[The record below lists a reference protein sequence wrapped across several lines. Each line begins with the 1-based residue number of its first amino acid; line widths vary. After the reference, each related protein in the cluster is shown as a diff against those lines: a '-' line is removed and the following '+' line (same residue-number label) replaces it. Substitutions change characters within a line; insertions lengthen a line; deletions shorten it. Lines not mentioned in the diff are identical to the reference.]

1 MQLLI
6 VSTMNE
12 NWENVLAEYNNAG
25 ELLGIDAGLG
35 GGFLSYLS
43 GLNPIQKAQAVARV
57 AKSLPPSIG
66 SRAEFEKHFKELPDG
81 IREEVIAGKLRL
93 ADYNIR
99 GVKRVTSKTVKIF
112 ETSDAKVT
120 GGTSIAQG
128 KLPKGMV
135 LLVSS
140 ITMLVGTAADLTDD
154 KIKVIDFGSIKAV
167 PAIANGEFYLKA
179 NKRQIIPEG
188 KSNRVFAT
196 DNNQTVSLGYWK
208 LHNPRMIRDEELIE
222 FVVELGSMD
231 GVAANAHIMVEL
243 NGTITTP

>member
-1 MQLLI
+1 
-6 VSTMNE
+6 MNE
-12 NWENVLAEYNNAG
+12 NWEHVLSEYNNAG

-35 GGFLSYLS
+35 GGFLNYLS
-43 GLNPIQKAQAVARV
+43 GMNPLQKAQVVARV

-66 SRAEFEKHFKELPDG
+66 SRAEFEKHFKELPEG
-81 IREEVIAGKLRL
+81 IKEDLVKGSIRL

-99 GVKRVTSKTVKIF
+99 GVKRVTSKTVKLF
-112 ETSDAKVT
+112 ETSDSKVT

-140 ITMLVGTAADLTDD
+140 ITMLVGTSADLTED
-154 KIKVIDFGSIKAV
+154 KIKAIDFDSIKTV

-188 KSNRVFAT
+188 KSNRVFVT
-196 DNNQTVSLGYWK
+196 NNNQMVNLGFWK

-222 FVVELGSMD
+222 FVVELGTLD